1 MLSAGAVYTLYR
13 AVRLAFRLY
22 EVILFVRIFLSWTNL
37 NPYNSKIVRF
47 LSDLTDPLLAQIERF
62 MPQALLMPLNFS
74 PIVAIL
80 LLSVVES
87 VVLRLLMFLM

>member
-13 AVRLAFRLY
+13 AIRLAFRLY
-22 EVILFVRIFLSWTNL
+22 EFILFVRIILSWTNL

-62 MPQALLMPLNFS
+62 MPRALLVPFNFS

-87 VVLRLLMFLM
+87 IVLRLLILFM

>member
-22 EVILFVRIFLSWTNL
+22 EVILFVRIILSWTNL